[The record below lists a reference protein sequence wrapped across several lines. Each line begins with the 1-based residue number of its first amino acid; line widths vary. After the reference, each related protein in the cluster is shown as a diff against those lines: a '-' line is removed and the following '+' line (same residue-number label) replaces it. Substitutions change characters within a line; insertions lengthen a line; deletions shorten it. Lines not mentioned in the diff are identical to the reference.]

1 MSLDTCKSQFIALK
15 RDSEQQIRE
24 GLRTCLDCNV
34 CKAETFPP
42 IQRKMGKGHLSSNCY
57 VPRRID

>member
-15 RDSEQQIRE
+15 RDSEQQVRE

-42 IQRKMGKGHLSSNCY
+42 FKGKWERAIYRVTAMC
-57 VPRRID
+57 PEE